1 VSEHL
6 FLRRAS
12 MTEDADASV
21 DRLTQA
27 QVDCLMLVNQHMTS
41 KQIAQR
47 RGVSSHTVDQ
57 RIRTALRIL
66 GCTSRSQAARLVAFR
81 RLPAAM
87 VDWYSLESNPY
98 VDDGGP
104 TPTRGPIHLP
114 LATRAHPTNEMS
126 ISVRLFWIVTIA
138 AAVA

>member
-1 VSEHL
+1 
-6 FLRRAS
+6 
-12 MTEDADASV
+12 
-21 DRLTQA
+21 
-27 QVDCLMLVNQHMTS
+27 
-41 KQIAQR
+41 
-47 RGVSSHTVDQ
+47 
-57 RIRTALRIL
+57 
-66 GCTSRSQAARLVAFR
+66 
-81 RLPAAM
+81 M

-138 AAVA
+138 AGAALSAGMYLAGLESLGRMIRGM